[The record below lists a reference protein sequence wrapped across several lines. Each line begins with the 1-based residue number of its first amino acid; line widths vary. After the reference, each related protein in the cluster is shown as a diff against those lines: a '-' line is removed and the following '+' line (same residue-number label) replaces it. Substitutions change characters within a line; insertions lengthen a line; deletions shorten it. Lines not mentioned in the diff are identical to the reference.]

1 VSSTTTITLT
11 DLAGSTPDG
20 LDRDD
25 AEEEDGRMGLPI
37 PDETVVL
44 IVVIFLLAAVLRWVF
59 GAQTSRIDRKL
70 AKARDYGLLRE
81 IATVPSQ
88 QAARFVQDR
97 LRERG
102 IRSTLVPCDQDGR
115 LRVLVFP
122 ADAPA
127 AAATLLRDPE

>member
-1 VSSTTTITLT
+1 
-11 DLAGSTPDG
+11 
-20 LDRDD
+20 
-25 AEEEDGRMGLPI
+25 MGLPI

-81 IATVPSQ
+81 VATVPSQ

-102 IRSTLVPCDQDGR
+102 IRSTVAPSEQDDR

-122 ADAPA
+122 ADASA
-127 AAATLLRDPE
+127 AAAALLSDPE